1 MKKFLLLSAAVFMLA
16 GSSMAADK
24 IVFVDLEKVFN
35 GFYKTQLAKS
45 KVEVQQ
51 QDIEAERKV
60 MVDEMTAMTTEVDA
74 LKKEARDTTLTDEI
88 RDSKRMLYEERLLK
102 LRTKQKE
109 IEDFTTRRQQQLQIQ
124 VTRMSQTIMDEI
136 RQTAVEFAKREGFM
150 AVVDNSARRAA
161 IGVFVYTHPDAEI
174 TDTILKE
181 LNSKRPDISKEG
193 GLFDDGTETNKVVK
207 GIEPNKA
214 VKSAETNKVTKS
226 GGKL

>member
-1 MKKFLLLSAAVFMLA
+1 MKKFLLLGATVSMLA
-16 GSSMAADK
+16 GFSMAADK

-51 QDIEAERKV
+51 QDIEAERKT

-88 RDSKRMLYEERLLK
+88 RDSKRMLYEEKLLK

-109 IEDFTTRRQQQLQIQ
+109 IEDFATRRQQQLQLQ

-136 RQTAVEFAKREGFM
+136 RQTVVEYAKAEGFM

-174 TDTILKE
+174 TETILKE
-181 LNSKRPDISKEG
+181 LNSKRPDVSKED
-193 GLFDDGTETNKVVK
+193 LFDSGAETNKVMRGGDK
-207 GIEPNKA
+207 YET
-214 VKSAETNKVTKS
+214 ETNKVTK
-226 GGKL
+226 GGRKS

>member
-16 GSSMAADK
+16 GSLMAADK
-24 IVFVDLEKVFN
+24 IVFIDLEKVFN

-51 QDIEAERKV
+51 QDIEAEKKG

-88 RDSKRMLYEERLLK
+88 RDSKRILYEEKLLK
-102 LRTKQKE
+102 LRDKQKE
-109 IEDFTTRRQQQLQIQ
+109 IEDFITRRQQQIQLQ

-136 RQTAVEFAKREGFM
+136 RQTVVEYAKAEGFM

-181 LNSKRPDISKEG
+181 LNSKRPDISKED
-193 GLFDDGTETNKVVK
+193 LFDSGAQTNKVMRGGDK
-207 GIEPNKA
+207 YET
-214 VKSAETNKVTKS
+214 ETNKVTK
-226 GGKL
+226 GGSKS

>member
-16 GSSMAADK
+16 GSSLAADK
-24 IVFVDLEKVFN
+24 IVFIDLEKVFN

-51 QDIEAERKV
+51 QDIEAEKKV
-60 MVDEMTAMTTEVDA
+60 MTDEMTAMTTELDA

-88 RDSKRMLYEERLLK
+88 RDSKRMLYEEKLLK

-109 IEDFTTRRQQQLQIQ
+109 IEDFTTRRQQQIQLQ

-136 RQTAVEFAKREGFM
+136 RQTVVEYAKAEGFM

-174 TDTILKE
+174 TETILKE
-181 LNSKRPDISKEG
+181 LNSKRPDVSNEDIFDG
-193 GLFDDGTETNKVVK
+193 GVETNKTT
-207 GIEPNKA
+207 GSNS
-214 VKSAETNKVTKS
+214 KS
-226 GGKL
+226 